1 MPELLVSDHFLAGLE
16 QLTSDLQK
24 QTLRKLELLADNPRH
39 PSLNAHQ
46 LHGAQGKWEC
56 YITMSHRLIYEPVD
70 EGLRLWNVGSH
81 KIVDRVHQAGFA
93 SHTAFR
99 RWQEPAEV
107 PEAPLFEVPAS
118 WLEPRDNRPPDNAF
132 ALMPPAALR
141 VLGVPTDLVKAVQQ
155 LLYLDDLE
163 ALPGLTPQTRGW
175 MLDLATHPDLEAALF
190 DPRRLIFRATLDQLE
205 GYCEGRI
212 KRLMLHLSPEQDR
225 YVRIDLAGALLVR
238 GCAGSGK
245 TTVAIYRALRFA
257 QRGDRVIF
265 LTFNKTLAQVS
276 RRLIEELVG
285 PLPENLVVTHIDAW
299 LVAFL
304 RHLGERVDVI
314 SNDDQAVLL
323 RAAIRTARKG
333 RRSAVFT
340 MPWSFFRDEIVRVIK
355 GNGLRTEADYLAIP
369 RYGRKTALQ
378 PGARRAVWAV
388 YEAYQAA
395 LKARGQLDWQ
405 DLAILAYDALLHQ
418 PLAAP
423 YDHVVIDEGQDFTA
437 MQLRVAQ
444 RLNKGGTTSVPRTLF
459 LVGDVAQT
467 LYARGFS
474 WKSAGLQ
481 VQGRSFSLRRNF
493 RNTREIAEAAAVL
506 NAYNHTVKLSEDFV
520 DPQYVDRQGPK
531 PIVLRCDT
539 TDREPRAVCEKILDL
554 VGDQTFR
561 VSDFAVLC
569 PTGELCDDYRDRL
582 TVASIPCQVYGDQ
595 EFDILEERVKVLTI
609 HSAKGIEFPV
619 VFVVGLHE
627 GVLPRVTYRDRDE
640 ERDLEL
646 ERQRTQLYV
655 GMTRAA
661 EALYLVTST
670 QAPSSFVGEITHVTC
685 EETYAGGKV

>member
-1 MPELLVSDHFLAGLE
+1 MLELFVSDQFLAGLE
-16 QLTSDLQK
+16 QLTADLQK
-24 QTLRKLELLADNPRH
+24 QTLRKLDLLANNPRH

-46 LHGAQGKWEC
+46 LHKVPGKWEC
-56 YITMSHRLIYEPVD
+56 YITMSHRLIYEPV
-70 EGLRLWNVGSH
+70 EGGLQLWYVGSH

-99 RWQEPAEV
+99 RWQEPAETS
-107 PEAPLFEVPAS
+107 EAPSFEMPAE
-118 WLEPRDNRPPDNAF
+118 WLEPRDDRAPDNPF
-132 ALMPPAALR
+132 SRMPPAALR
-141 VLGVPTDLVKAVQQ
+141 VLGVPSELVKAVQQ
-155 LLYLDDLE
+155 ILYLENIEKLRG
-163 ALPGLTPQTRGW
+163 LPSHTLDW
-175 MLDLATHPDLEAALF
+175 MLDLATNPDLEAALF

-205 GYCEGRI
+205 GYCEGQI
-212 KRLMLHLSPEQDR
+212 KRLMLNLSPEQER
-225 YVRIDLAGALLVR
+225 YVQLDLPGALLVR

-245 TTVAIYRALRFA
+245 TTVAVYRALRFA

-285 PLPENLVVTHIDAW
+285 PLPQNLVITHIDAW
-299 LVAFL
+299 LVAYL
-304 RHLGERVDVI
+304 RNLGRTVDMV
-314 SNDDQAVLL
+314 DDADQATLL

-340 MPWSFFRDEIVRVIK
+340 MPWTFFRDEIVRVIK
-355 GNGLRTEADYLAIP
+355 GNGLRSEADYLAIP
-369 RYGRKTALQ
+369 RYGRRSALL
-378 PGARRAVWAV
+378 PEPRRAVWAV
-388 YEAYQAA
+388 YDAYQAA
-395 LKARGQLDWQ
+395 LKARGQVDWQ
-405 DLAILAYDALLHQ
+405 DLAILAYDELLQQ
-418 PLAAP
+418 PLASP

-444 RLNKGGTTSVPRTLF
+444 RLNKGRPASVPRTLF

-506 NAYNHTVKLSEDFV
+506 NAYNHNVKLSEDFV
-520 DPQYVDRQGPK
+520 DPQYVERQGPK

-554 VGDQTFR
+554 AGDQTFR

-569 PTGELCDDYRDRL
+569 PTADLCSEYRDRL

-595 EFDILEERVKVLTI
+595 DFDILEERVKVLTI

-627 GVLPRVTYRDRDE
+627 GILPHIIYRDKDE
-640 ERDLEL
+640 EATLEL
-646 ERQRTQLYV
+646 ERQRTRLYV

-661 EALYLVTST
+661 EALYLVTSA

-685 EETYAGGKV
+685 EEDYTGGKA